1 MDEILTLREVAA
13 YLKLSQVTI
22 LRLAREGMIPGS
34 KVGRQWRFSKERVRA
49 LIHDTEIMK
58 RMDLRR

>member
-1 MDEILTLREVAA
+1 MEEILTLKEVAD

-22 LRLAREGMIPGS
+22 LRLAKGGLIPGN

-49 LIHDTEIMK
+49 LIHDVEIMR